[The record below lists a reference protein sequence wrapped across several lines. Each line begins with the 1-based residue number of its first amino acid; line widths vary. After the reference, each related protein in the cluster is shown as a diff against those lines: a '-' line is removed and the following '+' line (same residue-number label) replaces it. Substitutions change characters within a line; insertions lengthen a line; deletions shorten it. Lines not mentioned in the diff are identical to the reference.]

1 MLLFTQIINCHM
13 YLINARQSLLEG
25 LDANRPKTF
34 CFPAQFMSKLL
45 EGGVFNY
52 SFVQRWTTRAGIDVF
67 DHGKII
73 IPSMYRVSYQFFH
86 STTLIRCLF
95 LCFSSLEFRW
105 PLGVSCYLHEEAGDH
120 LLRSTAV

>member
-34 CFPAQFMSKLL
+34 CFNSQFMSKLL

-67 DHGKII
+67 DHGKLIM
-73 IPSMYRVSYQFFH
+73 PSMH
-86 STTLIRCLF
+86 
-95 LCFSSLEFRW
+95 
-105 PLGVSCYLHEEAGDH
+105 
-120 LLRSTAV
+120 